1 MGFNQVNRAETY
13 PYPKARGSRG
23 FTLIELMAVIAIL
36 GILAA
41 IAIGAYTKN
50 VRNARRTEVIG
61 DLGAIALKQ
70 RNVFAVRGHYVT
82 ASDNE
87 NDTQPVAPGI
97 LATKNEALTWN
108 VNVGGY
114 HKNFKADDDSTYDGG
129 GYEHGWD
136 ALNFLPEGA
145 ESWCAYGTIS
155 GDGTNGVTE
164 TEPNDIPGAHP
175 LADEVFPNASQAQ
188 QAYYA
193 RDWFYA
199 FAKCDLD
206 SDGVLWEFTIA
217 HFTSDISDG
226 DGTRW
231 GE

>member
-1 MGFNQVNRAETY
+1 MSQSTLKRAKSGT
-13 PYPKARGSRG
+13 ARG

-41 IAIGAYTKN
+41 IAIAAYTKN

-61 DLGAIALKQ
+61 DLGNIALKQ
-70 RNVFAVRGHYVT
+70 RNVFAVRGHFVT
-82 ASDNE
+82 TVSGE
-87 NDTQPVAPGI
+87 NDTFPRLPGE
-97 LATKNEALTWN
+97 LKNTDTAMNWN
-108 VNVGGY
+108 VQDARY
-114 HKNFKADDDSTYDGG
+114 HRNLVADDDAIWDGG

-145 ESWCAYGTIS
+145 ESWCSYGTIS
-155 GDGTNGVTE
+155 GDGTNGVNQ
-164 TEPNDIPGAHP
+164 TEPNDIPGVHN
-175 LADEVFPNASQAQ
+175 LGDLVFPNGSAAQ

-199 FAKCDLD
+199 FAVCDLD
-206 SDGVLWEFTIA
+206 RDGVYWEFTTA

-226 DGTRW
+226 DGTRY